1 MPSLEMSGNADL
13 ASSVLSPVTL
23 FLHADMVGRLVMIL
37 LLCASIGSWALIFG
51 QFFRS
56 SAANR
61 ASRNFEKAY
70 SKAESMGELER
81 FYDRY
86 FGSNDP
92 SARIFLAGMQTAKS
106 AGKVIDHEGERD
118 RLSLSLEDAVAAAV
132 EDMSSPLSSLA
143 TIGSVSPFVGLFG
156 TVWGIMHSFSQ
167 IAAGG
172 NTAMAIVGPG
182 IAEALFS
189 TALGLFAAIPASIAY
204 NRMSHTIGHFES
216 RLTRFSDRI
225 YITLSRAMDARH

>member
-1 MPSLEMSGNADL
+1 MPSLGISGDAGLAD
-13 ASSVLSPVTL
+13 SILSPITL
-23 FLHADMVGRLVMIL
+23 FLHADMVGRLVMLL
-37 LLCASIGSWALIFG
+37 LLCASIWSWALILG
-51 QFFRS
+51 QGFRARS
-56 SAANR
+56 MR
-61 ASRNFEKAY
+61 HGSRNFERAY
-70 SKAESMGELER
+70 TKAESMGELER

-86 FGSNDP
+86 FGSTDP
-92 SARIFLAGMQTAKS
+92 SARIFLSAMQTVKN
-106 AGKVIDHEGERD
+106 AGRVIDHEGERE
-118 RLSLSLEDAVAAAV
+118 RLAVSLESAVGASV
-132 EDMSSPLSSLA
+132 EEMASPLTSLA

-189 TALGLFAAIPASIAY
+189 TALGLFAAIPASVAY
-204 NRMSHTIGHFES
+204 NRMSHSVNNFEAQ
-216 RLTRFSDRI
+216 LNRFSDRI